1 MISRVFI
8 LSTLLSSASAYSLA
22 PVLQGLKAPSSA
34 PLCHKFSARPG
45 VRRGLTPVRAGDQ
58 PIPEGFREF
67 QAREKSLDEWFAK
80 LADSRSSIRQ
90 MASIKIAEMHDKE
103 GEEQE
108 KAVIQRL
115 FSYLTLEDVHERRAA
130 VQALGMIGQKVLP
143 PLVDMLLA
151 TEDRVVRASCS
162 KAIGAVALKN
172 PELLPEFPQL
182 ALDGMKKAILDIP
195 DPVTKIATISSLGQ
209 IGGGDVAH
217 GYPGCERVRD
227 SDLSVLLPSPLSS
240 S

>member
-1 MISRVFI
+1 M
-8 LSTLLSSASAYSLA
+8 
-22 PVLQGLKAPSSA
+22 
-34 PLCHKFSARPG
+34 
-45 VRRGLTPVRAGDQ
+45 
-58 PIPEGFREF
+58 
-67 QAREKSLDEWFAK
+67 
-80 LADSRSSIRQ
+80 
-90 MASIKIAEMHDKE
+90 
-103 GEEQE
+103 
-108 KAVIQRL
+108 IQRL

-143 PLVDMLLA
+143 PLVDMLLE

-195 DPVTKIATISSLGQ
+195 DPVTKSATISSLGQ

-227 SDLSVLLPSPLSS
+227 SDLSVLLPFPLSS